1 MSAAGIMACA
11 GRAAG
16 AMTIT
21 DNVSERIVRLP
32 LYYGMTG
39 AEQARVIAG
48 VSEFYQAHGD

>member
-1 MSAAGIMACA
+1 MACA